1 MGSAGQM
8 MYIAGGP
15 GGNSIGPAIHTYV
28 ANSLGLNWTCEFLR
42 LSDVNDV
49 MALFRRSDF
58 AGGLV
63 TMPHKRTIIPL
74 LDSVDSYVEEIGACN
89 FVVRRPD
96 GHLHGSNTDWS
107 GIKLAL
113 DAEKSPSLPTTGYP
127 SMIYG
132 AGGASR
138 GAVYALAAGMN
149 CRQIYIVNR
158 DENEVAELIA
168 DVNTY
173 TRTTKPEL
181 IHITS
186 VAQAETLKCPR
197 YIIST
202 VPDFEAKTCEEI
214 TCREILHH
222 FLERGRGQ
230 KHILLDMCYHPPLTR
245 NLKAGIE
252 ASWSVIPGFAVVG
265 HQFAQQW
272 DLWTGRSIDTQA
284 VFSMCDKLVQEREA
298 RGAPQAVVVT

>member
-1 MGSAGQM
+1 MGSTGQM
-8 MYIAGGP
+8 IYIAGGP
-15 GGNSIGPAIHTYV
+15 GGDSIGPAIHTHI
-28 ANSLGLNWTCEFLR
+28 ATSLGLSWTCEFLR

-49 MALFRRSDF
+49 VALFRRSDF

-74 LDSVDSYVEEIGACN
+74 LDSVDAFVEEIGACN

-96 GHLHGSNTDWS
+96 GHLHGTNTDWS
-107 GIKLAL
+107 GIKSAL
-113 DAEKSPSLPTTGYP
+113 EAERSRSLPTTGY
-127 SMIYG
+127 SAMIYG

-138 GAVYALAAGMN
+138 GAVYALAAGLN
-149 CRQIYIVNR
+149 CKEIYIVNR
-158 DENEVAELIA
+158 DENEVAELVA
-168 DVNTY
+168 DVSAY

-186 VAQAETLKCPR
+186 MTQAEALKCPQ

-202 VPDFEAKTCEEI
+202 VPDFEAKSSEEI
-214 TCREILHH
+214 ACRNILRH

-230 KHILLDMCYHPPLTR
+230 EHVLLDMCYHPPMTR
-245 NLKAGIE
+245 NLKAGID
-252 ASWSVIPGFAVVG
+252 ASWTVIPGFLVVS

-272 DLWTGRSIDTQA
+272 DLWTGLSIDTRA
-284 VFSMCDKLVQEREA
+284 VFSMCDRLVQEREA
-298 RGAPQAVVVT
+298 KALQVVAAA